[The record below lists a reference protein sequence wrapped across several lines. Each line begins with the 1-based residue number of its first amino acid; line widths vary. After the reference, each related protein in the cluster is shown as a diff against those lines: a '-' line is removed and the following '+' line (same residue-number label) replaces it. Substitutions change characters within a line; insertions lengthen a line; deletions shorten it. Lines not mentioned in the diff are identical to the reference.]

1 MSKEEDFIKLF
12 TSLSNKEYE
21 KMMEA
26 IKKVAGEEITKYA
39 IAIEYASVLNNLFGV
54 STGLILVAFLVELFL
69 KDKIIFKE
77 KGVSKNEPNS

>member
-26 IKKVAGEEITKYA
+26 IKKVAGEEIAKYA

-77 KGVSKNEPNS
+77 RGVSKNEPNS

>member
-26 IKKVAGEEITKYA
+26 IKKVAGEEIAKYA
-39 IAIEYASVLNNLFGV
+39 TAIEYASVLNNLFGV

-77 KGVSKNEPNS
+77 RGVSKNEPNS

>member
-21 KMMEA
+21 KMMGA
-26 IKKVAGEEITKYA
+26 IKKVAGEEIAKYA

-77 KGVSKNEPNS
+77 RGVSKNEPNS